1 MAFGEQLPVPE
12 VVAIG
17 GQSDGKSSLLE
28 AFLGFRFNVSAD
40 VLWPAFRT
48 MFAQATSVLA
58 RQLAALVV
66 RLCELT
72 RKRQLACCLATSD
85 ASMRPPRPVRRCV
98 AQDSMETGWRS
109 RYIASLQT
117 IGRRQTGWQARHHQ
131 PDYSN
136 YPPAAH
142 SAEGGTVA
150 ARAGPRK
157 FQQGQGSAV

>member
-66 RLCELT
+66 RFCELT
-72 RKRQLACCLATSD
+72 RKRQVACCLATSD

-117 IGRRQTGWQARHHQ
+117 IGRRQTGW
-131 PDYSN
+131 
-136 YPPAAH
+136 
-142 SAEGGTVA
+142 
-150 ARAGPRK
+150 
-157 FQQGQGSAV
+157 